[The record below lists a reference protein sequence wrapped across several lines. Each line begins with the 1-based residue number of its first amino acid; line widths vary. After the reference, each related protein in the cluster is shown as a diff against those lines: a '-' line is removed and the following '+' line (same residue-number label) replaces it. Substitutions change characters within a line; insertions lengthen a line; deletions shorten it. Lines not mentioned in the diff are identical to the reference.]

1 MEDQTYDTS
10 NRARNAGRSSPHIH
24 SQPPSI
30 EREEDASSIKALK
43 EPSNTVESPQ
53 VEPRKCWICQQE
65 EGEDPANTSLWR
77 KPCPCS
83 LDAHEECL
91 LEWIADE
98 ERPKPG
104 DLGHTHKI
112 ECPQCKTEIRI
123 ERPRD
128 LIVGVYDRI
137 SGFARGFVVPFAVS
151 AVAGCVYSGLY
162 VYGLNTITVVFGDYQ
177 GLQIIEGAIR
187 DQSQTRIS
195 ERVMHWFLKLKGIF
209 VGTDPFF
216 PGNVHSW
223 KLFLGLPIIGPAL
236 VFSRTRW
243 ADWSLP
249 LIVPLVGVPQVQSL
263 IALANIV
270 VVCKPFQPPIP

>member
-1 MEDQTYDTS
+1 MADLYDTS
-10 NRARNAGRSSPHIH
+10 TRARNAGRSSGSPRIH

-30 EREEDASSIKALK
+30 ERAEDETFASSTRALN
-43 EPSNTVESPQ
+43 EPSNTVEFFKA
-53 VEPRKCWICQQE
+53 EPRKCWICQQE

-104 DLGHTHKI
+104 ELGHTRKI

-128 LIVGVYDRI
+128 FIVGVYDRI

-151 AVAGCVYSGLY
+151 SVAGCIYSGLY
-162 VYGLNTITVVFGDYQ
+162 VYGLNTITLVFGEFR
-177 GLQIIEGAIR
+177 GSQIIEGAFR
-187 DQSQTRIS
+187 YQSRTVLS
-195 ERVMHWFLKLKGIF
+195 ERILKFCQGLKGLF

-216 PGNVHSW
+216 PGNVQSW
-223 KLFLGLPIIGPAL
+223 RLFLGLPLIGPTL
-236 VFSRTRW
+236 ILSRTRW
-243 ADWSLP
+243 ADFTLP
-249 LIVPLVGVPQVQSL
+249 LILPMVGIPQLRISF
-263 IALANIV
+263 
-270 VVCKPFQPPIP
+270 P